1 MFEMIPV
8 AGTDRA
14 DRNVLV
20 RALLRTLDL
29 SAPGERAHAERV
41 SVYGLAVGDA
51 LGLSDDE
58 LETLRYAAL
67 LHDVGKAK
75 LDQALLSKV
84 GSLSE
89 REVQELRFHAE
100 LSVRLVETIDFLQP
114 AIPLIKHHHERW
126 NGSGYPEGLRAEQI
140 PLGARI
146 IGLCEAFDVMTMGAP
161 WRTKETV
168 LRARDELQRGSGLEW
183 DPQVVEAF
191 LQVQPLIQPIGI
203 E

>member
-1 MFEMIPV
+1 MIPV
-8 AGTDRA
+8 VTNDRA
-14 DRNVLV
+14 DRNVVV

-41 SVYGLAVGDA
+41 SVYSLAIGDV

-75 LDQALLSKV
+75 LDQDLLNKV
-84 GSLSE
+84 GSLSD
-89 REVQELRFHAE
+89 REVKEFRLHAE
-100 LSVRLVETIDFLQP
+100 LSVRLVETIEFLEP
-114 AIPLIKHHHERW
+114 AIPMIKHHHERW
-126 NGSGYPEGLRAEQI
+126 NGSGYPGGLRQTEI

-146 IGLCEAFDVMTMGAP
+146 IGLSEAFDVMTMGAS

-168 LRARDELQRGSGLEW
+168 LAAREELRRGSGVEW

-191 LQVQPLIQPIGI
+191 LQVQPVIQPIGI

>member
-1 MFEMIPV
+1 MTRV
-8 AGTDRA
+8 AATDRA

-41 SVYGLAVGDA
+41 SVYSLAIGDV
-51 LGLSDDE
+51 LGLSDGE

-75 LDQALLSKV
+75 LDQELLNKV
-84 GSLSE
+84 GSLSD
-89 REVQELRFHAE
+89 REVKEFRLHAE
-100 LSVRLVETIDFLQP
+100 LSVRLVETIEFLEP

-126 NGSGYPEGLRAEQI
+126 NGSGYPDGLKQSQI
-140 PLGARI
+140 PLGARV
-146 IGLCEAFDVMTMGAP
+146 IGLSEAFDVMTMGAS

-168 LRARDELQRGSGLEW
+168 LAAREELRRGSQIEW

-191 LQVQPLIQPIGI
+191 LQVQPVIQPIGI

>member
-1 MFEMIPV
+1 MIPV
-8 AGTDRA
+8 AATDRA

-41 SVYGLAVGDA
+41 SVYSLAVGDA
-51 LGLSDDE
+51 LGLADAE

-75 LDQALLSKV
+75 LDQSLLNKV

-89 REVQELRFHAE
+89 REVQEIRLHAE
-100 LSVRLVETIDFLQP
+100 LSVRLVETIEFLEP
-114 AIPLIKHHHERW
+114 AIPLIRYHHERW
-126 NGSGYPEGLRAEQI
+126 NGSGYPEGLKEQQI
-140 PLGARI
+140 PLGARV
-146 IGLCEAFDVMTMGAP
+146 IGLCEAFDVMTMGAS

-168 LRARDELQRGSGLEW
+168 LAARDELKRGSGREW
-183 DPQVVEAF
+183 DPEVVEAF
-191 LQVQPLIQPIGI
+191 LSVQPVIQPIGI

>member
-1 MFEMIPV
+1 MIPV
-8 AGTDRA
+8 AATDRA

-20 RALLRTLDL
+20 RALLRALDL

-41 SVYGLAVGDA
+41 SVYSLAVGDA
-51 LGLSDDE
+51 LGLSDAE

-75 LDQALLSKV
+75 LDQNLLNKV

-89 REVQELRFHAE
+89 REVQEIRLHAE
-100 LSVRLVETIDFLQP
+100 LSVRLVETIEFLEP
-114 AIPLIKHHHERW
+114 AIPLIRYHHERW
-126 NGSGYPEGLRAEQI
+126 NGNGYPEGLKEDQI
-140 PLGARI
+140 PLGARV
-146 IGLCEAFDVMTMGAP
+146 IGLCEAFDVMTMGAS

-168 LRARDELQRGSGLEW
+168 LAARDELKRGSGREW
-183 DPQVVEAF
+183 DPAVVEAF
-191 LQVQPLIQPIGI
+191 LSVQPVIQPIGI

>member
-1 MFEMIPV
+1 MIPV
-8 AGTDRA
+8 AATDRA

-41 SVYGLAVGDA
+41 SVYSLAVGDA
-51 LGLSDDE
+51 LGLSDAE

-75 LDQALLSKV
+75 LDQNLLNKV

-89 REVQELRFHAE
+89 REVQEIRLHAE
-100 LSVRLVETIDFLQP
+100 LSVRQVETIAFLEP
-114 AIPLIKHHHERW
+114 AIPLIRYHHERW
-126 NGSGYPEGLRAEQI
+126 NGNGYPEGLKEDQI
-140 PLGARI
+140 PLGARV
-146 IGLCEAFDVMTMGAP
+146 IGLCEAFDVMTMGAS

-168 LRARDELQRGSGLEW
+168 LAARDELKRGSGREW
-183 DPQVVEAF
+183 DPAVVEAF
-191 LQVQPLIQPIGI
+191 LSVQPVIQPIGI

>member
-1 MFEMIPV
+1 MIPV
-8 AGTDRA
+8 AATDRA

-41 SVYGLAVGDA
+41 SVYSLAVGDA
-51 LGLSDDE
+51 LGLSDAE

-75 LDQALLSKV
+75 LDQNLLNKV
-84 GSLSE
+84 GSLSK
-89 REVQELRFHAE
+89 REVQEIRLHAE
-100 LSVRLVETIDFLQP
+100 LSVRLVETIEFLEP
-114 AIPLIKHHHERW
+114 AIPLIRYHHERW
-126 NGSGYPEGLRAEQI
+126 NGNGYPEGLKEDQI
-140 PLGARI
+140 PLGARV
-146 IGLCEAFDVMTMGAP
+146 IGLCEAFDVMTMGAS

-168 LRARDELQRGSGLEW
+168 LAAREELKRGSGREW
-183 DPQVVEAF
+183 DPEVVGAF
-191 LQVQPLIQPIGI
+191 LSVQPIIQPIGI